1 MYKFQTK
8 SFPSFALVHSLFGNS
23 HQTCCNNNQFSG
35 STAPFSQSGTAPAC
49 LERRK
54 LIWKE
59 MLEIKSLWIDKK
71 DTCWMDVELQSAG
84 SLPCLSFQAVSLHQL
99 WKGWERASLQRS
111 SAAWEWWG
119 KWSRWQEWWK
129 WKRFLLY
136 HFNFSGC
143 ILNLTE
149 ETAFGEHWLDSQRLL
164 NRVLKEKNNLAIAHI
179 SFDHHDQRT
188 FFKPVPLLT

>member
-8 SFPSFALVHSLFGNS
+8 SIPSFAKVHGLFGS
-23 HQTCCNNNQFSG
+23 FHCTYCSNNQFSG
-35 STAPFSQSGTAPAC
+35 NTAPFSLSGTAPAC

-54 LIWKE
+54 LIWE
-59 MLEIKSLWIDKK
+59 QMLEIKSHWIDCY

-84 SLPCLSFQAVSLHQL
+84 SLPCLSFQAASLHQL

-119 KWSRWQEWWK
+119 KWSRWQEWWQ
-129 WKRFLLY
+129 WKRFLL
-136 HFNFSGC
+136 FRVL
-143 ILNLTE
+143 LNLTE

-164 NRVLKEKNNLAIAHI
+164 NRVLKEKNNLATAHI
-179 SFDHHDQRT
+179 SFDHHDRRWCT
-188 FFKPVPLLT
+188 FF